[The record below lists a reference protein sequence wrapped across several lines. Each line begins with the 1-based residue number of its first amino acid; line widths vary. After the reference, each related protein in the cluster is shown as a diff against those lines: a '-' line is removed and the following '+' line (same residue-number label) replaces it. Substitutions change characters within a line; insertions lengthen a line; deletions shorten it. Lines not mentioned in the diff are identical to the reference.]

1 MDTIQ
6 IAATVML
13 TFVIFWLSLTERR
26 MKGWRL
32 IVLWVVSVCLAA
44 AIIGASLIKERQV
57 AAQAASKVVFRV
69 KVVAQ
74 IAKAEALGKEIPKG
88 CPKGVDHKP
97 WAKKVEDW
105 RTETS
110 RIPGLEQ
117 TFPADKGDYPHGRD
131 CRIEWVRNRLDYFA
145 GKLDAIAAA
154 LVGPR

>member
-26 MKGWRL
+26 MKG
-32 IVLWVVSVCLAA
+32 
-44 AIIGASLIKERQV
+44 
-57 AAQAASKVVFRV
+57 
-69 KVVAQ
+69 
-74 IAKAEALGKEIPKG
+74 
-88 CPKGVDHKP
+88 CPKGVAHKP